1 MKILSKHSMFI
12 ILPVWIDCF
21 LDKTS
26 NPKKKKIENKK
37 KSLDQCIPQRS
48 SLCQN
53 RISKQVFQTWT
64 NETSIAFISLKAK
77 INKICLI
84 WRNST
89 LWFCY
94 FKRCWNYSGETV
106 SCILNIFSEESV
118 LWDYLF
124 SVRIFGLLTKNI
136 HLSSSFIFSTL
147 DRIILWSTCS
157 RQHSSEFGAT

>member
-1 MKILSKHSMFI
+1 MKILSKHFI
-12 ILPVWIDCF
+12 FKTLPIWIDYF

-26 NPKKKKIENKK
+26 NPRKIENKK

-48 SLCQN
+48 SQCQS

-84 WRNST
+84 WRNSV

-94 FKRCWNYSGETV
+94 FKRCWNYAGETV
-106 SCILNIFSEESV
+106 SCILKIFSEESV

-124 SVRIFGLLTKNI
+124 SVRIFGLLTKI
-136 HLSSSFIFSTL
+136 FIHLHLSSIY
-147 DRIILWSTCS
+147 
-157 RQHSSEFGAT
+157 H

>member
-1 MKILSKHSMFI
+1 MMKNLSKHCIFKT
-12 ILPVWIDCF
+12 LPIWIDYF

-26 NPKKKKIENKK
+26 NPRKIGNKKI
-37 KSLDQCIPQRS
+37 LDQCIPQRS
-48 SLCQN
+48 SQCQN
-53 RISKQVFQTWT
+53 RISKQVFHTWT

-77 INKICLI
+77 INKISLI
-84 WRNST
+84 WRNSA

-94 FKRCWNYSGETV
+94 FKRCWNYAGETV
-106 SCILNIFSEESV
+106 SCILKIFSKESV

-136 HLSSSFIFSTL
+136 HLSSSFIYLSL
-147 DRIILWSTCS
+147 DGVILWSTCS